1 MIRGID
7 HLVIACA
14 DPDAAATDLES
25 SLGLVAGGGGR
36 HDGLGTFNRIVWLA
50 DGSYLELIGV
60 NDREAAL
67 QQPIGAAA
75 VAVLDA
81 NGGGLATYALRVDE
95 LERTVGSLPADSFG
109 PVMHGSRTRT
119 DGERVEWWAAFPDT
133 ALAADGVPFLIQ
145 HAYVGAEWGQA
156 ALAERSSFRHPLG
169 SPVILTR
176 LDLATGDPPSAAAT
190 VHERLEIDFW
200 AVADLA
206 VADIGLHVIR
216 LVPRREMA
224 VPAVITLAAE
234 VDSARTVE
242 LLGLRFNV
250 ERVELPVPAASVDG

>member
-14 DPDAAATDLES
+14 DPDAAATELES
-25 SLGLVAGGGGR
+25 ALGLAVGGGGR
-36 HDGLGTFNRIVWLA
+36 HDGLGTFNRLAWLA

-60 NDREAAL
+60 DDREAAL

-81 NGGGLATYALRVDE
+81 NGGGLATYALGDDE
-95 LERTVGSLPADSFG
+95 IERTVGSLPEGSFG
-109 PVMHGSRTRT
+109 PVTHGSRARA
-119 DGERVEWWAAFPDT
+119 DGERVEWWAAFPD
-133 ALAADGVPFLIQ
+133 APLAPDAAPFLIQ
-145 HAYVGAEWGQA
+145 HAYVGAEWGHT
-156 ALAERSSFRHPLG
+156 ALAERASFRHPLG
-169 SPVILTR
+169 SPVLLTR
-176 LDLATGDPPSAAAT
+176 LDLATGDPPSVAAT
-190 VHERLEIDFW
+190 IHERLEIDFW

-216 LVPRREMA
+216 LVPRREMS
-224 VPAVITLAAE
+224 VPAVVTLAAE

-242 LLGLRFNV
+242 LLGLQFNI
-250 ERVELPVPAASVDG
+250 ERAELPVSAGSVDG